1 MRASE
6 DGKTEFEIEI
16 LSSPSLGQDIRPIGS
31 DISLG
36 EKVLTHGSR
45 LGAAEV
51 GLLAAVGAVQVEV
64 YKLPRVAILS
74 TGDEV
79 KTNLLLSPIIIFF

>member
-1 MRASE
+1 V
-6 DGKTEFEIEI
+6 IEI
-16 LSSPSLGQDIRPIGS
+16 LQSPSPGLDIRPIGS

-36 EKVLTHGSR
+36 EKVLTRGSR

-64 YKLPRVAILS
+64 YKLPKVAILS

-79 KTNLLLSPIIIFF
+79 TNFCVWASFKIDLSPSI